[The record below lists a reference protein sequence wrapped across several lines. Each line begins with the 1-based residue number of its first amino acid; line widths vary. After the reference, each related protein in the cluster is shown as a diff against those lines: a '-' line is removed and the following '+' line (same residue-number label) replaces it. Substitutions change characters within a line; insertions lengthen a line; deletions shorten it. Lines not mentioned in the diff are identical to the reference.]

1 MLVCLSAA
9 CGSDKGDAPSAAS
22 PGTQPSTTA
31 TSKPSTSPPAP
42 SRTPRAHPSDRPVL
56 GGAPPPWLGKRVL
69 PRTADGFGE
78 KKPTPPELIRR
89 RFTLPD
95 QLPALPGSGF
105 ASEVTSPAPAS
116 VIARS
121 TWKQGC
127 PVAAT
132 DLSWVRLTFRGFDG
146 RRHTGELLVN
156 TSAAEQMVDVFRSLY
171 AARFPI
177 EEMRITRADELD
189 APPTGDGNNTGA
201 FNCRPTTGG
210 TSFSQHAYGL
220 AIDVNPFQN
229 PYSKGSLVL
238 PELASAY
245 LDRTYVRPGMIFRN
259 GLVVR
264 AFAAIGWPWGGAWNS
279 LKDRQHFSRNGR

>member
-1 MLVCLSAA
+1 MSAA
-9 CGSDKGDAPSAAS
+9 CGRGSGDGPSAAS
-22 PGTQPSTTA
+22 PGTE
-31 TSKPSTSPPAP
+31 PSTSAPRSPAASPTPAAP
-42 SRTPRAHPSDRPVL
+42 SRTPQAHVSGRPVL

-78 KKPTPPELIRR
+78 VRPTPPELVQR

-95 QLPALPGSGF
+95 RLPALPGTGF
-105 ASEVTSPAPAS
+105 ASRVTTPAPAA

-156 TSAAEQMVDVFRSLY
+156 RSAAGRAGERVPRRSTPRGSRSRRCGSPAPTSSTRRRPATGTTPAPSTAGRRR
-171 AARFPI
+171 AA
-177 EEMRITRADELD
+177 
-189 APPTGDGNNTGA
+189 
-201 FNCRPTTGG
+201 
-210 TSFSQHAYGL
+210 TSYSQHAYGL

-229 PYSKGSLVL
+229 PYSKGDLVL

-245 LDRTYVRPGMIFRN
+245 LDRGLGATRDDHRRTDRSSGRSTRSAGPG
-259 GLVVR
+259 
-264 AFAAIGWPWGGAWNS
+264 AAPGSS
-279 LKDRQHFSRNGR
+279 LKDCQHFSRNGR